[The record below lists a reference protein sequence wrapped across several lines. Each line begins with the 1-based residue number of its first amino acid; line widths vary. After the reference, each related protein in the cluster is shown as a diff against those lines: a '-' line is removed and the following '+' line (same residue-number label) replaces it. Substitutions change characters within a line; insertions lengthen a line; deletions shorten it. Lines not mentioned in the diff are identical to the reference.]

1 MNKKQLT
8 LQNSSL
14 FAELERKS
22 KEIEILSI
30 RLEESETNSLSLK
43 GENDTLKSKISALS
57 TEIMNLKNQIE
68 LITNDYN
75 RQTDAL
81 KAELEAAKAEIA
93 ATVAAKSEADPLTY
107 NIDTAAVDEPAIPE
121 ENSDEYPIKAAA
133 DNEDDETPLLEVAE
147 ESALPTEPETE
158 IKEVQTEEQII
169 KNREY
174 LSLTPE
180 ADQKS
185 TLPDCTPM
193 NDLLRDYGAKII
205 GKITRV
211 TAEVISKISTTD
223 ADAASSLKTLALGK
237 NESFKFRIMEL
248 AKERSDFE
256 KIMEEMDFLA
266 EETIVYLKSI

>member
-43 GENDTLKSKISALS
+43 GENDTLKSEISALS

-81 KAELEAAKAEIA
+81 KAELEADKAEIA

-107 NIDTAAVDEPAIPE
+107 NIE
-121 ENSDEYPIKAAA
+121 
-133 DNEDDETPLLEVAE
+133 
-147 ESALPTEPETE
+147 
-158 IKEVQTEEQII
+158 
-169 KNREY
+169 
-174 LSLTPE
+174 
-180 ADQKS
+180 
-185 TLPDCTPM
+185 
-193 NDLLRDYGAKII
+193 
-205 GKITRV
+205 
-211 TAEVISKISTTD
+211 
-223 ADAASSLKTLALGK
+223 
-237 NESFKFRIMEL
+237 
-248 AKERSDFE
+248 
-256 KIMEEMDFLA
+256 
-266 EETIVYLKSI
+266 